1 MRKNKNMKNG
11 YAITKEAAGYLVCGV
26 LSMLISWAAMIAANA
41 VFFGNAAYPTPFQNA
56 VLGFA
61 NWMAGMLSAFFLTRT
76 LVFRSDGPVP
86 GELARHT
93 GSRLV
98 TLVLE
103 FILRQ
108 AFGLMGLNLYA
119 ITLLATG
126 VSTVVNYVLAKLVVF
141 RKKPEQ
147 TSSNKNA

>member
-1 MRKNKNMKNG
+1 MDKNKNMKNG
-11 YAITKEAAGYLVCGV
+11 YAITKEAVGYLVCGV
-26 LSMLISWAAMIAANA
+26 LSMAVSWAAMLA
-41 VFFGNAAYPTPFQNA
+41 VNIIFFGNTAYPTPSQNA

-61 NWMAGMLSAFFLTRT
+61 NWMAGMLSAFFLTRA
-76 LVFRSDGPVP
+76 LVFRSDGPVF

-93 GSRLV
+93 GSRFA

-108 AFGLMGLNLYA
+108 AFGLMGLNLYV

-126 VSTVVNYVLAKLVVF
+126 VSTAVNYVLAKLVVF
-141 RKKPEQ
+141 RKHDGQ